1 MYFAAPC
8 HLSVVNLSGSSN
20 FTEFGKGFLNP
31 SFYLA
36 WGSGAKMLRISF
48 NRKRVKLKQL
58 LGIRARLAL
67 LALILVAPLMLE
79 RARSLEDT
87 RTKQIA
93 LASQEFSNLAQRSA
107 DTQREVISSVETM
120 LKSAAYIRAS
130 AGGVG
135 RSCDMLRASLPV
147 NLPWIRSLM
156 IVGMDGRVQCSTLN
170 ELVGLDLSDRASLKK
185 ARATRNLVF
194 SDFLIAK
201 SNNRPIMM
209 AAYPVSAISAG
220 EEAVIVAGINLDW
233 MSKSMSNLGGRP
245 GISAVLVDSA
255 GVVMAAPADQASMI
269 GRALDTVPLLSAI
282 ADKTIGSGQAEGS
295 LSFVA
300 ADGSKRT
307 VNFVRIPGTESR
319 LVVSIDEAKVS
330 AAINR
335 EIRTAYLLLGFV
347 CLFVLLGALIAAEK
361 LIIQPIEMM
370 AAVAKRFGQGGW
382 SVRAAPSRLPAEF
395 VPLARA
401 FNAMAAQLTE
411 RERELVATNDRLT
424 VIASIDMLSGLANRR
439 GFQSRLD
446 IEWMKAQQYD
456 SELSLL
462 MIDVDHFKL
471 FNDSY
476 GHPEGDVCLARL
488 GETLAG
494 IAAETMGF
502 AGRYGGEEFCLL
514 LPNTDPNR
522 ALEIGEMV
530 RTAVQSLAMPHCTS
544 SYQTVTVSVGV
555 ACTKPNDGQGPGDLI
570 EAADAALYAAKH
582 RGRNAVIEHGVV
594 RMTDGGIALA
604 S

>member
-1 MYFAAPC
+1 M
-8 HLSVVNLSGSSN
+8 S
-20 FTEFGKGFLNP
+20 
-31 SFYLA
+31 
-36 WGSGAKMLRISF
+36 RISF

-87 RTKQIA
+87 RSKQVA
-93 LASQEFSNLAQRSA
+93 RASQEFSDLAQHSA

-130 AGGVG
+130 GGIG
-135 RSCDMLRASLPV
+135 RSCEILRASLPV
-147 NLPWIRSLM
+147 NLPWIRSIM
-156 IVGMDGRVQCSTLN
+156 IVSKDGLVQCSTLN
-170 ELVGLDLSDRASLKK
+170 ILVGVDLSDREYFRK
-185 ARATRNLVF
+185 ARETGGFVF
-194 SDFLIAK
+194 SDFLFAK
-201 SNNRPIMM
+201 SNNQPIMV
-209 AAYPVSAISAG
+209 AAYPVSAINRDEDSI
-220 EEAVIVAGINLDW
+220 IVAGMNLDW
-233 MSKSMSNLGGRP
+233 MSKIMSNLGGRP

-255 GVVMAAPADQASMI
+255 GVVLAAPADQASMI
-269 GRALDTVPLLSAI
+269 GRPLDTMPLLSAI
-282 ADKTIGSGQAEGS
+282 ADKAIGSDKSEGS
-295 LSFVA
+295 LSFLAV
-300 ADGSKRT
+300 DGSKRT
-307 VNFVRIPGTESR
+307 IKFVRIPGTQSR

-335 EIRTAYLLLGFV
+335 EIRTAYLQLGFV

-370 AAVAKRFGQGGW
+370 AAAAKRFGQGDW
-382 SVRAAPSRLPAEF
+382 SVRAARNRLPAEF
-395 VPLARA
+395 VPLSRA
-401 FNAMAAQLTE
+401 FNAMAAQLGQ

-424 VIASIDMLSGLANRR
+424 VMASMDMLSGLANRR

-446 IEWMKAQQYD
+446 FEWMKAQQYD
-456 SELSLL
+456 NELSLL

-471 FNDSY
+471 FNDTY
-476 GHPEGDVCLARL
+476 GHPEGDVCLSKL

-514 LPNTDPNR
+514 LPNTDAAG

-530 RTAVQSLAMPHCTS
+530 RVAVQCLSMPHATS
-544 SYQTVTVSVGV
+544 DHQSVTVSVGV
-555 ACTKPNDGQGPGDLI
+555 ASTKPNDTQRPGDLI

-582 RGRNAVIEHGVV
+582 SGRNAVVEHGFVGP
-594 RMTDGGIALA
+594 TDGGIALA

>member
-1 MYFAAPC
+1 M
-8 HLSVVNLSGSSN
+8 SRV
-20 FTEFGKGFLNP
+20 
-31 SFYLA
+31 
-36 WGSGAKMLRISF
+36 SF

-79 RARSLEDT
+79 RARSLEVT
-87 RTKQIA
+87 RARQIA
-93 LASQEFSNLAQRSA
+93 LASAEFSGLAQHSA

-130 AGGVG
+130 AGGIG
-135 RSCDMLRASLPV
+135 RSCDIMRASLPV
-147 NLPWIRSLM
+147 NLPWIRSLL
-156 IVGMDGRVQCSTLN
+156 IVGKDGRVQCATQN
-170 ELVGLDLSDRASLKK
+170 TLVGLDLSDRAYFQQAQNTHDFAFSNFLLSK
-185 ARATRNLVF
+185 ATN
-194 SDFLIAK
+194 K
-201 SNNRPIMM
+201 PIVM
-209 AAYPVSAISAG
+209 AAYPVSAITA
-220 EEAVIVAGINLDW
+220 EADSVIVAGVNLDW
-233 MSKSMSNLGGRP
+233 MSKIMGNLGGRP

-255 GVVMAAPADQASMI
+255 GTVMAAPPDQASMI
-269 GRALDTVPLLSAI
+269 GRTLDTIPLLSAI
-282 ADKTIGSGQAEGS
+282 AEKAIGSDQPDGS

-300 ADGSKRT
+300 ADGSKRA
-307 VNFVRIPGTESR
+307 VNFARIAGTQAR
-319 LVVSIDEAKVS
+319 LIVSIDEAKVS
-330 AAINR
+330 ALINR
-335 EIRTAYLLLGFV
+335 EIRTAYLQLGFV

-361 LIIQPIEMM
+361 LIIQPIEVMSAM
-370 AAVAKRFGQGGW
+370 AKRCGQGDW
-382 SVRAAPSRLPAEF
+382 SARAARKALPAEF

-401 FNAMAAQLTE
+401 FNAMAAQLSQ

-446 IEWMKAQQYD
+446 FEWMKAQQYD

-471 FNDSY
+471 FNDTY
-476 GHPEGDVCLARL
+476 GHPEGDACLSRM
-488 GETLAG
+488 GETLAA
-494 IAAETMGF
+494 ISAETMGF

-514 LPNTDPNR
+514 LPNTGVVR

-530 RTAVQSLAMPHCTS
+530 RAAVLDLAMPHCTS
-544 SYQTVTVSVGV
+544 TYQTVTVSVGV
-555 ACTKPNDGQGPGDLI
+555 ACTKPNDTQRPGDLI

-582 RGRNAVIEHGVV
+582 RGRNAVVEHGFV
-594 RMTDGGIALA
+594 RLTDGEIALA